1 MKAILTLWALLCL
14 SVASAQQTS
23 TIKGKVQTSDGIPAE
38 FVSAGLKGTTKGT
51 VTNNKGLF
59 EIKKVAPGNYV
70 LRISFT
76 GLETQETAI
85 VVKAGETLTLPDIIL
100 KENETRLKEVMI
112 SGSRRRALVSKESDY
127 VARMPLKNLENP
139 QVYTV
144 IGQEIMKQQVSIGI
158 ADALSAG
165 ASVSPATF
173 PSGGIA
179 IVSRG
184 FQTDIGARNGLPTTS
199 GRSQPDITNV
209 ERIEILKG
217 PSGTLFG
224 GSVSSFGGVVNLVTK
239 RPYEGFHGEVGYNV
253 GSFGLNRVTADV
265 NASLNKENTALFRVN
280 ASLHRE
286 NSFKNAGHNNTYV
299 VAPGF
304 SYKVNDRLTFFAEME
319 LQGADQTRMTYIQ
332 NPETLF
338 KDITEI
344 PLGYNQTLFA
354 NDINAKTFASK
365 YFVEAR
371 YKISDNWTSST
382 NASFVSENVIASYQN
397 YVRWL
402 TKERV
407 IRSVGVWGPIFN
419 NYTTLQ
425 QNFNGTFHTGKVKHK
440 FLGGLNYSNYSTTR
454 DGWTT
459 TAMDTVDIT
468 KDYKL
473 LRKAKVDD
481 VFLNGGK
488 DYNWK
493 GNTSNTSYGAYV
505 SNVVNISDRLF
516 VMLSLRFDRFE
527 QEDKSSAKPFKYEQ
541 NSFTPKLGVVYQI
554 VKDQLSVFGNY
565 MSGFQNA
572 APMEQPDGTIFI
584 VKPIFAKQWEGGIK
598 AEVFDHKLNAT
609 LSYYNIDIDN
619 ATRTA
624 SDRFVFQDGKQTS
637 KGIELEISANP
648 IAGLSLLAAYGYN
661 ENKYILAA
669 ANVGKTSANAP
680 ANLANYW
687 VSYQFSNAGLKG
699 LGLGVGGNYV
709 DKIYLAADNI
719 FSVPSYHIVNATL
732 FYETAKWRFGIK
744 ANNLGNKQ
752 YWDGYTGAQK
762 PRNIICNLTF
772 KF

>member
-1 MKAILTLWALLCL
+1 MKAILTLVALLCL
-14 SVASAQQTS
+14 SVANAQQTS
-23 TIKGKVQTSDGIPAE
+23 TIRGKVQTSDGIPAE

-51 VTNNKGLF
+51 ITNNKGLF

-85 VVKAGETLTLPDIIL
+85 TVKAGETLTLPDIVL

-112 SGSRRRALVSKESDY
+112 SGSKNRALVSKESDY

-144 IGQEIMKQQVSIGI
+144 IGQEIMKQQISIGM
-158 ADALSAG
+158 ADALAAG
-165 ASVSPATF
+165 ASVAPATF
-173 PSGGIA
+173 PSGGMA
-179 IVSRG
+179 VVSRG
-184 FQTDIGARNGLPTTS
+184 FSTEIGARNGLPTTS
-199 GRSQPDITNV
+199 GRSQPDITNA

-224 GSVSSFGGVVNLVTK
+224 ATVSSFGGVVNLVTK

-299 VAPGF
+299 VAPAF

-332 NPETLF
+332 TPETLF
-338 KDITEI
+338 KNITEI
-344 PLGYNQTLFA
+344 PLGYDQTLFA
-354 NDINAKTFASK
+354 NDINARTFASK
-365 YFVEAR
+365 YFAEAKYR
-371 YKISDNWTSST
+371 ISENWTSST

-425 QNFNGTFHTGKVKHK
+425 QNFNGTFSTGIIKHK
-440 FLGGLNYSNYSTTR
+440 FLGGLNYSNYITTR

-459 TAMDTVDIT
+459 TPMDTVDIT

-505 SNVVNISDRLF
+505 SDVLSLHDRLF
-516 VMLSLRFDRFE
+516 VMLSLRIDRFE
-527 QEDKSSAKPFKYEQ
+527 QKDRSSAKPYSYEQ
-541 NSFTPKLGVVYQI
+541 NSFTPKLGLVYQI

-572 APMEQPDGTIFI
+572 APMEQPDGSIFI

-598 AEVFDHKLNAT
+598 AEAFNHKLNAT

-619 ATRTA
+619 ATRVG

-637 KGIELEISANP
+637 KGIELEVSANP
-648 IAGLSLLAAYGYN
+648 VPGLSVLAAYGHN
-661 ENKYILAA
+661 ENKYLRAA
-669 ANVGKTSANAP
+669 ANVGKTASNAP

-719 FSVPSYHIVNATL
+719 FFVPSYHIVNATL
-732 FYETAKWRFGIK
+732 FYETTKWRFGIK

-772 KF
+772 RF